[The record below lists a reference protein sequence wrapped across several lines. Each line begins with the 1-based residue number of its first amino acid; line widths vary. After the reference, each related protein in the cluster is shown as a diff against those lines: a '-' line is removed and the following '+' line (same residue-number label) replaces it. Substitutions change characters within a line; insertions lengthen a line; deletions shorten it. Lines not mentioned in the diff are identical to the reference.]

1 MPKWKLTA
9 SSASGRRSSAFWSIL
24 ALSLLVVSCGTPAAP
39 EEAVATTETGQAR
52 DYLADGQQIAGA
64 TFTTLSSQLKAAM
77 GEGGVQQAVAYC
89 QLAAHPITDSLSE
102 VYQANIRRITDRPR
116 NPQNTA
122 SAAEVELM
130 EAYKKQLAQEEK
142 IAPQVVTV
150 DGQTRF
156 YAPIVLMDLCQKCHG
171 TVGET
176 IQAEDYAFIQERYPQ
191 DQATGYKSGDLR
203 GLWQITFR
211 D

>member
-1 MPKWKLTA
+1 MRNQILAA
-9 SSASGRRSSAFWSIL
+9 SSASGRRSSFFWGM
-24 ALSLLVVSCGTPAAP
+24 LLLPLFMVSCGNSTMPDEQP
-39 EEAVATTETGQAR
+39 EANETEVPR
-52 DYLADGQQIAGA
+52 DYLQAGQQIAGA
-64 TFTTLSSQLKAAM
+64 TFTTLSGQLQAALK
-77 GEGGVQQAVAYC
+77 EGGVQQAVAYC
-89 QLAAHPITDSLSE
+89 QLAGHPITDSLSE
-102 VYQANIRRITDRPR
+102 VYQADIRRVSDRPR
-116 NPQNTA
+116 NPKNAA
-122 SAAEVELM
+122 SEAEVELM

-142 IAPQVVTV
+142 IAPQTVTV
-150 DGQTRF
+150 DGRTRF

-176 IQAEDYAFIQERYPQ
+176 IQADDYAFIQERYPQ